1 VEYYLSDENLKYD
14 KFFHEKI
21 AENIDGWLEPW
32 RFTRTGPKGPFFL
45 RRFYRPK
52 VDIFSFFGD
61 VLDQQ

>member
-21 AENIDGWLEPW
+21 AENKDGWLEPW
-32 RFTRTGPKGPFFL
+32 RFTRTGPKGPFFFFATVL
-45 RRFYRPK
+45 PAKSRYF
-52 VDIFSFFGD
+52 FFGD